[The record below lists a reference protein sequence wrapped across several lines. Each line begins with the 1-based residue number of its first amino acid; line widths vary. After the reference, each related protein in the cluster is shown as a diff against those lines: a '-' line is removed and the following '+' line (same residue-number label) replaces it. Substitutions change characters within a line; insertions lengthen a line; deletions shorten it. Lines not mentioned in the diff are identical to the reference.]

1 MKADARPPWIAHDE
15 RERKA
20 MVAWVNAQL
29 DQQRTIDP
37 TFGGLGITN
46 WFAWI
51 AACHGNM
58 QPVRVLFP
66 WLAPFLQPR
75 RFGRG
80 EHPRHKRQWAIDRA
94 VEDVVRIRAPGSNT
108 MAVITDPAARS
119 RPRRSRRGVTTLT
132 QTHCGTR

>member
-1 MKADARPPWIAHDE
+1 
-15 RERKA
+15 

-94 VEDVVRIRAPGSNT
+94 VEDVVRIRALWLKHYGSYY
-108 MAVITDPAARS
+108 
-119 RPRRSRRGVTTLT
+119 RPRGQVTAEEIAEGRHDVDADTL
-132 QTHCGTR
+132 RNALK